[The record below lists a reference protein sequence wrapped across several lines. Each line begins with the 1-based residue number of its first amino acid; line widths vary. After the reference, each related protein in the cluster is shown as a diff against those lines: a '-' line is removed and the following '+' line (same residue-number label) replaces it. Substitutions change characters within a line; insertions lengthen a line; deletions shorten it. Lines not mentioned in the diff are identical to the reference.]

1 MIFWQDG
8 VLEWLKGRAPQMP
21 EHAADSWPGPSTP
34 RSRAEWAAAVRRYQ
48 GGLTRLERA
57 ARQASSAP
65 KGRGKSPLEW
75 ECHSTFVGL
84 RIHDD
89 RLEYAMAGHEQ
100 ILHYRATEGRVHRL
114 RQQQMP
120 LGLMADQTYEAASVP
135 VEPGDVLAMYTDG
148 LNETENS
155 SGEQLGHDAI
165 ERTLTRT
172 AGGSLPEAREAIL
185 DVARRHGPQTDDQ
198 TVLLVRIKGRVRA
211 HTAAAETQDG

>member
-1 MIFWQDG
+1 
-8 VLEWLKGRAPQMP
+8 VV
-21 EHAADSWPGPSTP
+21 ADRPTRIPGDHG
-34 RSRAEWAAAVRRYQ
+34 AGW
-48 GGLTRLERA
+48 
-57 ARQASSAP
+57 
-65 KGRGKSPLEW
+65 
-75 ECHSTFVGL
+75 
-84 RIHDD
+84 IHDD

-135 VEPGDVLAMYTDG
+135 VGPGDVLAMYTDG

-198 TVLLVRIKGRVRA
+198 TVLLVRIKGGSS
-211 HTAAAETQDG
+211 TAQPAFAADAAGEGSHRRG